1 MIIMKRLIIFIFF
14 LAVLFTTIPAVQAV
28 TNNSASLSG
37 VQIFPKDHIWNVPV
51 DNLPVDA
58 RSSDYISTIG
68 PNSVLYGYIGFPYNV
83 VDSSVPHVNVTSWGE
98 GAWDADKVPAPFPEN
113 AMLETECSDHHLFIV
128 DRDENAV
135 YEFYHAAQAA
145 DGTWSCDAEVRW
157 NFTDYRIMPDGW
169 GSADAAGMAM
179 LPGLLRYDEVNSGTI
194 AHALR
199 VTLYETQNAHV
210 WPATHHDGVTDPRF
224 TPNGQRFRLK
234 ASFDTS
240 GYSPQIKTILEAL
253 KTYGVMVA
261 DNIGG
266 SGGEV
271 DLSVVPDSR
280 WDYNTLKPLKQLKA
294 SDFEAVDVTSL
305 MISRNSGQARITPV
319 PIPPTAQFAANI
331 TKGLAPLSVQFT
343 DQSVSAGTTSYAWD
357 MNNDGVIDHITKNP
371 SHTFQEAGTY
381 TVSLNVTNASGSNTT
396 VKTRYITISSPLPV
410 ADFTGT
416 PITGTAPLTV
426 AFTDLSTNGPGTW
439 KWTFGDGSAENTTA
453 QNPIHTYMSTGS
465 YAVSLNVT
473 NAYGFSNVTKTG
485 FIAVTRFPTTKI
497 GVFRNG
503 IWNVDGNGNG
513 QWDPAIDLTKGPF
526 GQAGDSAVA
535 GVWNGNGTSGIG
547 VFRNG
552 IWYFD
557 WNNNGIWDTEDAL
570 HRGYFGIAGDKPV
583 VGNWT
588 GDGISKIGVFRNGIW
603 YVDWNGNGQWD
614 VVDAAHTKGPFG
626 QAGDI
631 AVAGDW
637 NGNGTTKIGVFRSGY
652 WYIDWN
658 NNGIWDAEDALHKGY
673 FGTAGDKP
681 VVGDWNG
688 DGISEIGVFRNG
700 IWYIDWNGNGAWDAI
715 DAPHIKG
722 PFGQAG
728 DSPIAGNW

>member
-113 AMLETECSDHHLFIV
+113 AMLETESSDHHLFIV

-294 SDFEAVDVTSL
+294 SDFEAVNVTSL
-305 MISRNSGQARITPV
+305 MISKNSGQARINLT
-319 PIPPTAQFAANI
+319 
-331 TKGLAPLSVQFT
+331 
-343 DQSVSAGTTSYAWD
+343 
-357 MNNDGVIDHITKNP
+357 
-371 SHTFQEAGTY
+371 
-381 TVSLNVTNASGSNTT
+381 
-396 VKTRYITISSPLPV
+396 PLPGASELQISV
-410 ADFTGT
+410 FRPSTHLFYLDYNGNGVWSGAAVDRSYNFGITGDI
-416 PITGTAPLTV
+416 PITG
-426 AFTDLSTNGPGTW
+426 
-439 KWTFGDGSAENTTA
+439 
-453 QNPIHTYMSTGS
+453 
-465 YAVSLNVT
+465 
-473 NAYGFSNVTKTG
+473 
-485 FIAVTRFPTTKI
+485 
-497 GVFRNG
+497 
-503 IWNVDGNGNG
+503 
-513 QWDPAIDLTKGPF
+513 
-526 GQAGDSAVA
+526 
-535 GVWNGNGTSGIG
+535 
-547 VFRNG
+547 
-552 IWYFD
+552 D
-557 WNNNGIWDTEDAL
+557 WND
-570 HRGYFGIAGDKPV
+570 
-583 VGNWT
+583 
-588 GDGISKIGVFRNGIW
+588 
-603 YVDWNGNGQWD
+603 
-614 VVDAAHTKGPFG
+614 
-626 QAGDI
+626 
-631 AVAGDW
+631 
-637 NGNGTTKIGVFRSGY
+637 
-652 WYIDWN
+652 
-658 NNGIWDAEDALHKGY
+658 
-673 FGTAGDKP
+673 
-681 VVGDWNG
+681 
-688 DGISEIGVFRNG
+688 DGISEIGVFRPSTHLFYLDYNG
-700 IWYIDWNGNGAWDAI
+700 NGVWNGASVDRQYNFGITGDIPITGDWNDDGISEIGVFRPSTHLFYLDYNGNGAWNGAATDSSYN
-715 DAPHIKG
+715 
-722 PFGQAG
+722 FGITG
-728 DSPIAGNW
+728 DIPVSGKWD